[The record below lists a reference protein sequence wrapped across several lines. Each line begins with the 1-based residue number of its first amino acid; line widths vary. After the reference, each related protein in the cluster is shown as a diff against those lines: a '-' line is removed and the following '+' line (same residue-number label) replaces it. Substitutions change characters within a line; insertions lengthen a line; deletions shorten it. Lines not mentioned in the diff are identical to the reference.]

1 MRMYWHTDRTSHLA
15 YFRTALLAGV
25 AIAIGVTTGV
35 ATSASQA
42 ETAETAKAQL
52 PGAVAFGFNGNGEL
66 GNGGIT
72 SSGAPVAVNQLSEA
86 AAISAGGYH
95 NLALLDNGT
104 VSAWGYNGYGE
115 LGDGTDITS
124 LTPVEVR
131 DLHGVT
137 AVSAGEFHSLALLS
151 SGNVVAWGG
160 NNDGQLGNGSIANS
174 DVPVAVG
181 GLSGVT
187 AISAGG
193 CGRFPEGHSLALLS
207 NGRVMAWGDNDYG
220 QLGDGNTANSDVP
233 VEVSGLKEVVA
244 ISAGEFFS
252 LALLKNGTVLAWGRN
267 DLGQLGDAGT
277 QNSDVP
283 VAVQQLSGA
292 TAISAGSC
300 GGSPEGHSLALL
312 GNGTVKSW
320 GYNAFGEL
328 GDGNATNSD
337 VPVEVSGLTGVTAIS
352 AGGSH
357 SLALRNN
364 GTIAAWGGNYS
375 GQLGTDSP
383 TGSDVPVEIAGLSAA
398 KSISAGAFHSLALIG
413 VPAAPPSPPVPPTPP
428 TPPTPPAPPTGTQS
442 NVIIGLS
449 DGSGWGPEDSRRFLQ
464 GGITSERLA
473 AGGPSTTIAESLAN
487 GWRNDTVLV
496 GNTPDG
502 QPLSTVNIPEWTARA
517 LAEVKEEAAHGVT
530 LLEVGNE
537 MVLKG
542 TKVNANGETIHQ
554 SEPAKYAEMF
564 MSLATAVDAAGIKGV
579 KLLFSSDGDYQRP
592 DKTWS
597 QMCCGGGWVADALKA
612 EPELL
617 TRVDGFI
624 SHPYG
629 RAHTDTSEHGGPG
642 GMEDQ
647 HANVVALGFEHT
659 DYYLTEYGV
668 QWTPG
673 QEGPINAPTQALQ
686 AAWIKEAYEEFVALP
701 YVRGIWYYQSHD
713 DSTGA
718 WGLIE
723 PQLNGLSP
731 FIPREALG
739 VVEEF
744 AKAEN

>member
-1 MRMYWHTDRTSHLA
+1 M
-15 YFRTALLAGV
+15 
-25 AIAIGVTTGV
+25 
-35 ATSASQA
+35 
-42 ETAETAKAQL
+42 
-52 PGAVAFGFNGNGEL
+52 AFGFNGNGEL

-72 SSGAPVAVNQLSEA
+72 SSDAPVAVNQLSEA
-86 AAISAGGYH
+86 SAISAGGYH
-95 NLALLDNGT
+95 SLALLDNGT
-104 VSAWGYNGYGE
+104 VRAWGYNGYGE
-115 LGDGTDITS
+115 LGDGTATTS
-124 LTPVEVR
+124 YAPVEVQG
-131 DLHGVT
+131 LQGVT

-151 SGNVVAWGG
+151 SGNVMAWGG
-160 NNDGQLGNGSIANS
+160 NNDGQLGDGSTANS
-174 DVPVAVG
+174 DVPVEVG
-181 GLSGVT
+181 GLSGAT

-193 CGRFPEGHSLALLS
+193 CGRFAEGHSLALLS
-207 NGRVMAWGDNDYG
+207 NGTVMAWGDNEYG
-220 QLGDGNTANSDVP
+220 QLGDGSTANSDVP

-244 ISAGEFFS
+244 VSAGEFFS
-252 LALLKNGTVLAWGRN
+252 LALLKDGTVLAWGRN
-267 DLGQLGDAGT
+267 DLGQLGDGGT
-277 QNSDVP
+277 QESDVP
-283 VAVQQLSGA
+283 VVVQQLSGA
-292 TAISAGSC
+292 TAISAGGC
-300 GGSPEGHSLALL
+300 AGSPEGHSLALL

-320 GYNAFGEL
+320 GYNAYGQL
-328 GDGNATNSD
+328 GDGNAINSD
-337 VPVEVSGLTGVTAIS
+337 VPVEVSGLTGVTAIA

-357 SLALRNN
+357 SLALRET
-364 GTIAAWGGNYS
+364 GTVAAWGGNYS
-375 GQLGTDSP
+375 GQLGSDIP
-383 TGSDVPVEIAGLSAA
+383 TGTDLPVEVAGLSGAT
-398 KSISAGAFHSLALIG
+398 SISAGEYHSLALIG
-413 VPAAPPSPPVPPTPP
+413 APPAPPSPPP
-428 TPPTPPAPPTGTQS
+428 PPTGPQP

-449 DGSGWGPEDSRRFLQ
+449 DGSGWGPSDSRRFLE
-464 GGITSERLA
+464 GGISSERVE
-473 AGGPSTTIAESLAN
+473 AGGQSAKIAESIAD
-487 GWRNDTVLV
+487 GWRNDTVIV

-517 LAEVKEEAAHGVT
+517 LAEVREAAAHGVT

-537 MVLKG
+537 TVLKG

-564 MSLATAVDAAGIKGV
+564 MSLANAVNAAGIKGV

-597 QMCCGGGWVADALKA
+597 QMSRGGGWVADALKA
-612 EPELL
+612 EPGLIS
-617 TRVDGFI
+617 RVDGFV

-629 RAHTDTSEHGGPG
+629 RAHTTTPEHGGPG

-647 HANVVALGFEHT
+647 HANVVALGFQHT

-713 DSTGA
+713 DGTGA

-739 VVEEF
+739 VVEGF
-744 AKAEN
+744 AKAED